1 MKNQEPENIIIHDI
15 RGQICPSC
23 LLFTLREVNE
33 QRSALKNWVGVLP
46 VFALKCLLKVDLVP
60 KPQSYAKEIMVYFL
74 FSGSEANLM
83 NSLIRIAFI

>member
-33 QRSALKNWVGVLP
+33 QRSALKN
-46 VFALKCLLKVDLVP
+46 
-60 KPQSYAKEIMVYFL
+60 
-74 FSGSEANLM
+74 
-83 NSLIRIAFI
+83 NSLQIVIKTDNRDATTTIPDAVFSMGYDSTVEKKEGYYEIRIMTQKNLKQSD